1 MYSLSSTST
10 SFCLEDKATFATP
23 KILNVNADKTR
34 CRKRSVSE
42 TSAESTPA
50 GELKPI
56 GNQPSQ
62 TEKNINNKS
71 PNQKAGVEAS
81 VKQNPLIRR
90 STHVPF
96 FIPAIIPNMK
106 PTTPEITQA
115 TTSNANEAKNRSPI
129 TSTTL
134 LRYNK
139 EVPKSTCNIDFTQL
153 INCWSFDSF
162 NPHYLVLFLS
172 LFVLTL

>member
-1 MYSLSSTST
+1 MYSLSITST
-10 SFCLEDKATFATP
+10 SNNLVCKPTFATT
-23 KILNVNADKTR
+23 KILIVNAGKPI

-90 STHVPF
+90 SIHVPF
-96 FIPAIIPNMK
+96 FIPAIIPNMN
-106 PTTPEITQA
+106 PTRPEITQA
-115 TTSNANEAKNRSPI
+115 TTSNANEAKNRSPM
-129 TSTTL
+129 T
-134 LRYNK
+134 
-139 EVPKSTCNIDFTQL
+139 
-153 INCWSFDSF
+153 
-162 NPHYLVLFLS
+162 
-172 LFVLTL
+172 

>member
-10 SFCLEDKATFATP
+10 SFCLVCKATFATP
-23 KILNVNADKTR
+23 KILNVNAGKTR

-56 GNQPSQ
+56 GNQPCQ

-90 STHVPF
+90 SIHVPF
-96 FIPAIIPNMK
+96 FIPAIIPNMNQ
-106 PTTPEITQA
+106 TRPEITQA
-115 TTSNANEAKNRSPI
+115 TTNNANEAKNHSHM
-129 TSTTL
+129 TSKTY
-134 LRYNK
+134 LRYK
-139 EVPKSTCNIDFTQL
+139 
-153 INCWSFDSF
+153 
-162 NPHYLVLFLS
+162 
-172 LFVLTL
+172 